1 MKEELSAAAALDI
14 SAGLLQTADGPEL
27 LCPSHALSEA
37 AGSTAWLDS
46 ISFMVGFKTVER
58 PVTCLERNMFPL
70 CPLHNQQ
77 IQPRH
82 SRGYLRDLCGWRVF
96 PTEELLGGMFPQVR
110 NRVKSLLQ
118 NPSGKPFSCHAGRS
132 TGIALCCVSPLQH
145 DWLNSILQLMNI
157 LSTFLSYTLNPFN
170 LFG

>member
-70 CPLHNQQ
+70 CPAQPTNTAQAQQ
-77 IQPRH
+77 R
-82 SRGYLRDLCGWRVF
+82 
-96 PTEELLGGMFPQVR
+96 LLKRSLWVKGLPYRRIVR
-110 NRVKSLLQ
+110 WDVSSSKKQ
-118 NPSGKPFSCHAGRS
+118 GEVAPPKPFR
-132 TGIALCCVSPLQH
+132 
-145 DWLNSILQLMNI
+145 
-157 LSTFLSYTLNPFN
+157 
-170 LFG
+170 